1 MFRSAR
7 GCWES
12 YDDLTFLSMNEDTC
26 RIRQKN
32 STENLAMVRHIAL
45 NILKNIDFLKVE
57 LKESIN
63 KRIEVTVIGKRL
75 CQDFL

>member
-32 STENLAMVRHIAL
+32 STENLATVRHIAL
-45 NILKNIDFLKVE
+45 NILKKYRFFKGGV
-57 LKESIN
+57 
-63 KRIEVTVIGKRL
+63 KRKHKQANRSDGYR
-75 CQDFL
+75 